1 MTAALVGIIS
11 ACSVGA
17 AIAWAGSSH
26 GISFQG
32 IPVFI
37 LCGLFAYATQWL
49 MFVHAWLFRTERY
62 YDLTGS
68 ATFVVMLWGALF
80 LSAAT
85 DIRSITLA
93 ILITV
98 WALRLGSFLFKRIQ
112 RSGEDRRFRSI
123 KNSFLTFLMTWTL
136 QGAWVFVTAGAAL
149 AAITAQSDVPV
160 GLSFAGLSF
169 ATGLGL
175 WIFGFSIEV
184 VADRQKSAFRAR
196 PQNANQFINSG
207 LWAWSRHPNYLGEIV
222 LWTGIAVMALP
233 ALTGWQ
239 LATLVSPLFVLL
251 LLTAVSGVR
260 LLEARA
266 QKLWGQEP
274 AYKAYK
280 RQTPAL
286 MLWPPTG
293 RGSDV
298 GESE

>member
-11 ACSVGA
+11 ACSFGA

-26 GISFQG
+26 GISYQG

-37 LCGLFAYATQWL
+37 LCGLFAYVTQWL
-49 MFVHAWLFRTERY
+49 MFVHAWVFRTERY

-68 ATFVVMLWGALF
+68 ATFVVLLWVALF
-80 LSAAT
+80 LCAAT

-93 ILITV
+93 VLITV
-98 WALRLGSFLFKRIQ
+98 WAVRLGSFLFRRIQ

-136 QGAWVFVTAGAAL
+136 QGAWVFVTASCAL

-160 GLSFAGLSF
+160 GFSFVA
-169 ATGLGL
+169 GLGL

-184 VADRQKSAFRAR
+184 VADWQKSAFRAR
-196 PQNANQFINSG
+196 PQNSNQFINSG
-207 LWAWSRHPNYLGEIV
+207 LWAWSRHPNYFGEIV
-222 LWTGIAVMALP
+222 LWSGIAVMALP

-239 LATLVSPLFVLL
+239 LATLVSPLFVLV

-293 RGSDV
+293 RGS
-298 GESE
+298 GASESI